1 MKNSVQT
8 NVYLCIYIY
17 ISSTYLKVEFLGFRT
32 QFFIFWRIANMFC
45 KAVALFTFPSA
56 IYEGFHSSHSWQYP
70 CHSYITRV
78 GMKLYLNVILTCCS
92 WRNNTEIFPVAYW
105 PFVCHLW
112 KKNIYSNLFSFIF
125 QLAYSYFYY
134 WIMSYSYI
142 LNTSPLTDMIYK
154 HFLPFYE
161 SLFPLVIIPGTQK
174 F

>member
-1 MKNSVQT
+1 MCTFVFTST
-8 NVYLCIYIY
+8 FLL
-17 ISSTYLKVEFLGFRT
+17 STYLKVEFLCFRT

-78 GMKLYLNVILTCCS
+78 GMKLYLNVILTCSS

-112 KKNIYSNLFSFIF
+112 KKKYLFNSFFFHFSVGLHIFLLLNYELFIYS
-125 QLAYSYFYY
+125 
-134 WIMSYSYI
+134 
-142 LNTSPLTDMIYK
+142 
-154 HFLPFYE
+154 
-161 SLFPLVIIPGTQK
+161 
-174 F
+174 